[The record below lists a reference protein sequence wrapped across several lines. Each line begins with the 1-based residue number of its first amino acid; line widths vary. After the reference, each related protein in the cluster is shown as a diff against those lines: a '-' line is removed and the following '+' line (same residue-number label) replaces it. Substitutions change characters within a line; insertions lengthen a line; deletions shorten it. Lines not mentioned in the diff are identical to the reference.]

1 MFQCRVGGSP
11 EISVHWFRHGA
22 EIHQSGKHNLSLVQ
36 SVATLE
42 ISQVS
47 ESDCGN
53 YFCQASNEA
62 GTESFAVELQ
72 VKGRFPSSVHMLR
85 RLTVSEFLVHLTHD
99 GSL

>member
-11 EISVHWFRHGA
+11 EISVRWFRHGA
-22 EIHQSGKHNLSLVQ
+22 EIYQSAKHNLSLVQ

-53 YFCQASNEA
+53 YFCQASNEV
-62 GTESFAVELQ
+62 GTESFAVELR
-72 VKGRFPSSVHMLR
+72 VKGWFPSSVHMLR
-85 RLTVSEFLVHLTHD
+85 RLTASEFLVHLTHD
-99 GSL
+99 GLL